1 MSFYALNHNSG
12 RQIKIAYTS
21 TNFADTNKTRYVQY
35 GIRLF
40 SFLYLFFYLFPTL
53 FVNYHFPGVLYYFA
67 LGIYKIIDT
76 QLPLNW
82 HFNNTSWVAH
92 HPSETLCYF
101 CPLFLWNPG
110 VFPILRRKLFYRLH
124 VVQLNQSQRNAAFHS
139 RINRGRCGTYQHVA
153 TV

>member
-12 RQIKIAYTS
+12 RQIKLLILPQTLQIQIKPDTS
-21 TNFADTNKTRYVQY
+21 NMESDCFH
-35 GIRLF
+35 F
-40 SFLYLFFYLFPTL
+40 SICFLSVPNSFCQLP
-53 FVNYHFPGVLYYFA
+53 FPGVLYYFA
-67 LGIYKIIDT
+67 LGIYEIIDT

-124 VVQLNQSQRNAAFHS
+124 VVQLNQSQSNAAFHS
-139 RINRGRCGTYQHVA
+139 GINRFCRRTNKNVA